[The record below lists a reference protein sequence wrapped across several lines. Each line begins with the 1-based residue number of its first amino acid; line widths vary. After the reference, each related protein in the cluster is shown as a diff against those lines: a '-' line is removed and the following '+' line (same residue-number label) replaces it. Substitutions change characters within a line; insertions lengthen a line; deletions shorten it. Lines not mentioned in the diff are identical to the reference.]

1 MDGLRCRVE
10 HPVRFADAERLQ
22 ARLTEARIANRVP
35 DVLLLMQHRPVVTLG
50 RRARDRHLLLP
61 PAALRARG
69 IDFAVASR
77 GGDVTYHGP
86 GQWVLYPILRLDAR
100 TSGLHGYLYSLE
112 DIALG
117 CARACGVEAFRRPGK
132 SGAWSN
138 AGKIAAIGFR
148 IRRWVTSHGMSFNV
162 DVDLS
167 GFDLMVPCGLA
178 GEPVTSLRQILGDAC
193 PTRNQ
198 VADLL
203 EELAGR
209 VFQSQ
214 FAPLTQTG
222 GGPAQQEVRDLL
234 QSFLPPPGRN
244 PDLQMS
250 DSQA

>member
-22 ARLTEARIANRVP
+22 ARLTEARIADRVP

-50 RRARDRHLLLP
+50 RRARDRHLLLS

-100 TSGLHGYLYSLE
+100 TSGLHGYLHSLE
-112 DIALG
+112 EIALA

-132 SGAWSN
+132 SGGWTN

-193 PTRNQ
+193 PARNQ

-209 VFQSQ
+209 VFRSR
-214 FAPLTQTG
+214 FAPLTETG
-222 GGPAQQEVRDLL
+222 GGPAQEAVRDLL
-234 QSFLPPPGRN
+234 QSLLPPPDGT
-244 PDLQMS
+244 PDRKMS
-250 DSQA
+250 DSQS